1 MAIVNTHVEAVQK
14 LYVAYFNRPADTAGL
29 DYWTNVVEA
38 QKGSTTAVSAAFA
51 AEAEYKTA
59 FAGMTNAQVVNQ
71 VYLNLFGRA
80 AETAGQAYWAD
91 LMASGSITIDK
102 VVAEIAKGAQTTDAE
117 AYENKVSGAT
127 AFTAQLDTKAEQDGY
142 RGAAANTAAKAFI
155 TSITTDASL
164 TVAVAPAA
172 LATTV
177 SKVVAAGTPF
187 TVVGGLQALEA
198 ATDAKAAFLVTA
210 DGDGKANT
218 STTDIKLN
226 ADVTTKEAALVKL
239 LGTPAAGDAVE
250 TTYTNGSA
258 SVKAALIADQQAA
271 NTKALTD
278 AQTAVANAAAEV
290 AKVAGLQSAVSTAAA
305 AKLADTNATKAQG
318 VASADLAAKLAFYNA
333 SNTTQVTVAA
343 DGTVT
348 IPGKAAIP
356 ATPGS
361 PLVPATPGDP
371 NANPPVAPTPEIPA
385 VPATPEV
392 PAVPAKPLIIVSE
405 TTGVLTLATG
415 VTETTNPGI
424 TALLASSA
432 NLEAAQLTATKATA
446 AAVATQN
453 TVDYLDTS
461 AAEKIELE
469 AIRVKMAD
477 VTVAANTIPTEAQIA
492 EQLAIFKAK
501 DATAVNPNQYEEF
514 KGLVDAFYD
523 QAPAENALTLVLSN
537 AEASAKT
544 AATNIENFAKAQA
557 ALVKA
562 QALVTEGAALDATVA
577 AATKLFADNN
587 FTINNVDAVAEF
599 GSSKSDIFIAGETDS
614 SIELFNLQGSDS
626 LFIGADYTLNRG
638 ALTTG
643 DDAVL
648 EAFVRQVGSDTVI
661 SLETSNFGSSAATAE
676 VVVITLVGVDATTIQ
691 LNNGIITSVA
701 PTV

>member
-14 LYVAYFNRPADTAGL
+14 LYVAYFNRPADYAGL
-29 DYWTNVVEA
+29 EYWTNVVEA

-91 LMASGSITIDK
+91 LMASGAITIDK

-142 RGAAANTAAKAFI
+142 RGAAANTTAKAFI

-210 DGDGKANT
+210 DGDGKAST
-218 STTDIKLN
+218 STTDTAL
-226 ADVTTKEAALVKL
+226 AGEVTTKEAALVKL

-250 TTYTNGSA
+250 TTYVNGSA

-348 IPGKAAIP
+348 IPGVAEQ
-356 ATPGS
+356 PG
-361 PLVPATPGDP
+361 
-371 NANPPVAPTPEIPA
+371 PPV
-385 VPATPEV
+385 V
-392 PAVPAKPLIIVSE
+392 PAVPAKPLIVVSQ
-405 TTGVLTLATG
+405 TTGALTLASG

-432 NLEAAQLTATKATA
+432 ALEAAQVTATKATA

-461 AAEKIELE
+461 TAEKAELE
-469 AIRVKMAD
+469 NIRLQMED
-477 VTVAANTIPTEAQIA
+477 VVVAANTIPTEAQIA

-501 DATAVNPNQYEEF
+501 DAAANNTKYEDFLDDVN
-514 KGLVDAFYD
+514 AFYD
-523 QAPAENALTLVLSN
+523 QLPAENALTLALTN

-577 AATKLFADNN
+577 AATKLFTDNN
-587 FTINNVDAVAEF
+587 FTINNVDAGVEF
-599 GSSKSDIFIAGETDS
+599 GSSKSDIFIAGDTDAN
-614 SIELFNLQGSDS
+614 IELFNLQGSDS

>member
-14 LYVAYFNRPADTAGL
+14 LYVAYFNRPADHAGL
-29 DYWTNVVEA
+29 DYWTNVVAA
-38 QKGSTTAVSAAFA
+38 QNGSTTAVSAAFA

-80 AETAGQAYWAD
+80 AEAAGQAYWAD

-102 VVAEIAKGAQTTDAE
+102 VVAEIAKGALTTDAE

-164 TVAVAPAA
+164 TVAVAPIA
-172 LATTV
+172 LANTV

-187 TVVGGLQALEA
+187 TVVGALQALEV

-210 DGDGKANT
+210 DGDGKAST
-218 STTDIKLN
+218 STTDALLN
-226 ADVTTKEAALVKL
+226 AAVVTKEAELVKL

-250 TTYTNGSA
+250 TTYTDGSPA
-258 SVKAALIADQQAA
+258 VKAALIADQITA
-271 NTKALTD
+271 NAKALTD
-278 AQTAVANAAAEV
+278 AQAAVTEASAEV

-305 AKLADTNATKAQG
+305 AKTAETTALANQKLA
-318 VASADLAAKLAFYNA
+318 VADLAGKMAVYNSTNGTA
-333 SNTTQVTVAA
+333 LTPAP

-348 IPGKAAIP
+348 GLIQLVDGK
-356 ATPGS
+356 
-361 PLVPATPGDP
+361 
-371 NANPPVAPTPEIPA
+371 
-385 VPATPEV
+385 
-392 PAVPAKPLIIVSE
+392 
-405 TTGVLTLATG
+405 LTLVSG
-415 VTETTNPGI
+415 VTEAKNPGV
-424 TALLASSA
+424 TALLNSSIA
-432 NLEAAQLTATKATA
+432 LEAADAAVIKAQT

-461 AAEKIELE
+461 AAEKAELE
-469 AIRVKMAD
+469 VIGSKI
-477 VTVAANTIPTEAQIA
+477 TSVAAGGIPSEAQIA
-492 EQLAIFKAK
+492 EQLAIYKSTDMAK
-501 DATAVNPNQYEEF
+501 FDEL
-514 KGLVDAFYD
+514 KGLVDAFYA
-523 QAPAENALTLVLSN
+523 QTAEENPLSLALSN
-537 AEASAKT
+537 AEAAAKT
-544 AATNIENFAKAQA
+544 AATNIENFTKAQA

-562 QALVTEGAALDATVA
+562 QDLVTQAKALDATVA
-577 AATKLFADNN
+577 AATKVFADNN
-587 FTINNVDAVAEF
+587 FTINNLNDATEF

-626 LFIGADYTLNRG
+626 VFIGSDFTLNRG
-638 ALTTG
+638 ALSTG

-661 SLETSNFGSSAATAE
+661 SLETSKFGSSAATAE
-676 VVVITLVGVDATTIQ
+676 VVVITLVGIDATTIQ

>member
-14 LYVAYFNRPADTAGL
+14 LYVAYFNRPADHAGL

-59 FAGMTNAQVVNQ
+59 YAGMTNAQVVNQ

-80 AETAGQAYWAD
+80 AETAGQTYWAD
-91 LMASGSITIDK
+91 LLTSGKITIDK

-117 AYENKVSGAT
+117 SYENKVSGAT

-177 SKVVAAGTPF
+177 GNVVAAGTPF
-187 TVVGGLQALEA
+187 TVVGALQSLEVA
-198 ATDAKAAFLVTA
+198 ADAKAAFLVTA
-210 DGDGKANT
+210 DGDGKATT
-218 STTDIKLN
+218 STTDAKL
-226 ADVTTKEAALVKL
+226 ATAVTTTEAAVVKL
-239 LGTPAAGDAVE
+239 LGTIEAGDAVE
-250 TTYTNGSA
+250 TTYTTGSA
-258 SVKAALIADQQAA
+258 AVKAALIADQIAA

-278 AQTAVANAAAEV
+278 AQAAVATKAADV
-290 AKVAGLQSAVSTAAA
+290 AKIAGLQSAISTAAA
-305 AKLADTNATKAQG
+305 AKTADANATKAQG
-318 VASADLAAKLAFYNA
+318 VAAADLAAKLAFYNA
-333 SNTTQVTVAA
+333 SNTTQVTVAV

-348 IPGKAAIP
+348 IPGVAEQ
-356 ATPGS
+356 PG
-361 PLVPATPGDP
+361 
-371 NANPPVAPTPEIPA
+371 PPV
-385 VPATPEV
+385 V
-392 PAVPAKPLIIVSE
+392 PAVPAKPLIALNEAGTALV
-405 TTGVLTLATG
+405 LATG

-424 TALLASSA
+424 TALLASSTA
-432 NLEAAQLTATKATA
+432 LEAAQVAATKATA

-453 TVDYLDTS
+453 TVDYIDTS
-461 AAEKIELE
+461 AAEKIDLE
-469 AIRVKMAD
+469 AIRAKMT
-477 VTVAANTIPTEAQIA
+477 TVAEGNVPTEAQIA
-492 EQLAIFKAK
+492 EQLAIYKATDNAK
-501 DATAVNPNQYEEF
+501 YLEL

-523 QAPAENALTLVLSN
+523 QTAIENPLTKALAD
-537 AEASAKT
+537 AEAAAST
-544 AATNIENFAKAQA
+544 AAKNIENFTKAQA

-562 QALVTEGAALDATVA
+562 QALVAEGKALDATVA
-577 AATKLFADNN
+577 AATKVFGDNGYA
-587 FTINNVDAVAEF
+587 INNVVDATEF
-599 GSSKSDIFIAGETDS
+599 GSSKSDIFIAGEANS
-614 SIELFNLQGSDS
+614 SIELFNLQGVDS
-626 LFIGADYTLNRG
+626 LFIGSDYTLVKG

-643 DDAVL
+643 NDAVL
-648 EAFVRQVGSDTVI
+648 EAFVTSLNGNTVI
-661 SLETSNFGSSAATAE
+661 SLETSKFGSSAADAE